1 MKVMK
6 SVTTILILC
15 VVCIG
20 CVSYP
25 IVDEAITKLDAN
37 PVSIA
42 KRFGLPETPPLKL
55 EPQPAELLVGEWR
68 TGLLRP
74 ACRSMGIFDSI
85 VSSSEIYNND
95 SGIYD
100 YDEKYMGVAQ
110 DYTFK
115 ADGSFC
121 HTDGVQESVSRSI
134 LTRLGTWSY
143 DSGILTLHYKKET
156 KEFENHYLKAQ
167 REPNWKRDVTREIN
181 ETVTC
186 RVEWFAHNE
195 ISITEIEEKSSP
207 QSGSRETIKV
217 DAYGVKTKRTILVY
231 GLKEGKEI
239 GTVRETV
246 YPPMHLKKIQ

>member
-1 MKVMK
+1 MK
-6 SVTTILILC
+6 SVAAILILC
-15 VVCIG
+15 VFCIG

-74 ACRSMGIFDSI
+74 VRRSIGIVDNI

-100 YDEKYMGVAQ
+100 YGEAYMGVAQ

-121 HTDGVQESVSRSI
+121 HNDGVQES
-134 LTRLGTWSY
+134 LTSSVLTKSGTWSY
-143 DSGILTLHYKKET
+143 DAGILTLHYKKVT
-156 KEFENHYLKAQ
+156 NEFENHYLKAIG
-167 REPNWKRDVTREIN
+167 EPNWKRDVTREIN

-186 RVEWFAHNE
+186 RVEWFTHSD
-195 ISITEIEEKSSP
+195 ISITAVEQKPSP
-207 QSGSRETIKV
+207 RSGPRETIKV

-239 GTVRETV
+239 GTVTETI

>member
-1 MKVMK
+1 MMK
-6 SVTTILILC
+6 SVAAILILC

-25 IVDEAITKLDAN
+25 IVDEAIASLDAT

-42 KRFGLPETPPLKL
+42 KRFGLPETPPFAL
-55 EPQPAELLVGEWR
+55 EPQSAELLVGDWGTE
-68 TGLLRP
+68 LLRP
-74 ACRSMGIFDSI
+74 VCRSIGI
-85 VSSSEIYNND
+85 VSDYDIDNGIYN
-95 SGIYD
+95 

-115 ADGSFC
+115 PDGSFC
-121 HTDGVQESVSRSI
+121 HNEGLQESLTTSI
-134 LTRLGTWSY
+134 LTRSGTWSY

-156 KEFENHYLKAQ
+156 KEFKNHYLKAQ
-167 REPNWKRDVTREIN
+167 GEPNWKRDVTREIN

-195 ISITEIEEKSSP
+195 ISITEIEEKPST

-217 DAYGVKTKRTILVY
+217 DAYGVKTKRTILVL
-231 GLKEGKEI
+231 GSKEGREI
-239 GTVRETV
+239 GTVSEIV
-246 YPPMHLKKIQ
+246 YPPMRLKKIQ